1 MLNVYI
7 YIALVTSLSPHKFIL
22 KKFLVCLVNAFACNM
37 PFEAKIH
44 SLANSFESMK
54 SGTLALFFTNFNSL
68 LLFQTFLTIDMRKFI
83 YPPN

>member
-7 YIALVTSLSPHKFIL
+7 YIALFTSLSPHKFTNS
-22 KKFLVCLVNAFACNM
+22 KKFLVCLVNALACNM

-54 SGTLALFFTNFNSL
+54 SGTLALFYAKFNSYL
-68 LLFQTFLTIDMRKFI
+68 AVFAIFLAINKSNENTI
-83 YPPN
+83 